1 MKEVK
6 LVNKGLARHVR
17 EWVHRRV
24 GRTGKESKVD
34 EKDRYVWQE

>member
-17 EWVHRRV
+17 EWVHGRV
-24 GRTGKESKVD
+24 GRTGNESKVD
-34 EKDRYVWQE
+34 EKDRYVW